1 MMAALHHPEGA
12 MLTIADAREVIDE
25 VLVRYGHV
33 LPVGLEAKIRAAG
46 ADKIF
51 HILKQSNY
59 APNFGA
65 YFRSWF
71 AATNI
76 NSCALPPDVV
86 RRRRAMTANEA
97 WALEYEG
104 EETEVCGPAED
115 LLKGIATNALPPPP
129 FAPDA
134 TNLNLRSAKSP
145 IVPKKAPTGWKPKV
159 TDLGAPAP
167 GRPDVYSEFGCPAFC
182 APAVDP
188 MQRNIYVNQDAT
200 ITIGTLYHEFIH
212 FLSHGNFY
220 PEFYAQAGRSAIV
233 VEGVTEYL
241 TRAISPLVKQDRAD
255 GYKYDSQL
263 MDVTLKAGGDSTKTL
278 VAFQNLAFKGDL
290 SMITT
295 LGGTVPRLPKSS

>member
-1 MMAALHHPEGA
+1 MV
-12 MLTIADAREVIDE
+12 TIADAREVIDE
-25 VLVRYGHV
+25 VLARYGHA
-33 LPVGLEAKIRAAG
+33 LPAGLEGKVRAAG

-76 NSCALPPDVV
+76 DSCALPPDLLE
-86 RRRRAMTANEA
+86 RRRAMTAEEA
-97 WALEYEG
+97 EELEDEG
-104 EETEVCGPAED
+104 DKITVCGPAD
-115 LLKGIATNALPPPP
+115 KLIKGIAKPGLPAPP

-134 TNLNLRSAKSP
+134 TNRGLRSATSP
-145 IVPKKAPTGWKPKV
+145 FTPKATPKGWKPTVK
-159 TDLGAPAP
+159 DLGTPEP
-167 GRPDVYSEFGCPAFC
+167 GQRDVYSQFACPAFC

-188 MQRNIYVNQDAT
+188 MQRNIYVNQDAP
-200 ITIGTLYHEFIH
+200 ITIGTLYHEFVH

-241 TRAISPLVKQDRAD
+241 TREVSPDVKRDRAA
-255 GYKYDSQL
+255 GKKYNSQL
-263 MDVTLKAGGDSTKTL
+263 MDVTMKSGGASTKTL
-278 VAFQNLAFKGDL
+278 IAFQKLAFQGDL
-290 SMITT
+290 SMVTT
-295 LGGTVPRLPKSS
+295 LGGTVPRLPKPS